1 MGLTLG
7 LVCQRN
13 NNVPFL
19 FEAAAANRCGLV
31 LIHAPGE
38 SPPTHMPAVVH
49 TLELDVF
56 AHPQAALS
64 QLEAEKIGL
73 DGILTC
79 REEAVPWTAL
89 AAQRLKLPGL
99 NPDAA
104 LITRDKAQMRKA
116 FAVAGLNVPSYT
128 SLSAD
133 APVTLSASMSYPLVV
148 KPTGG
153 YASQGVIR
161 VDKASDLK
169 NTVAKVRA
177 INANDLDAFATTT
190 SGINWGAVIV
200 EEYIDGPEYAVEVF
214 ATEGRVHVLSIGY
227 KGEPKGPYFEE
238 TVYLAPPHLA
248 PATHKAIVEQ
258 AIGGMESL
266 GLTDG
271 PGHCELRLQN
281 STKPYLLEI
290 GARIG
295 GSGVSQFIV
304 QESSGIDYAGLQ
316 FRQSAKSSLPEL
328 PDIATPIAT
337 AGNWIIPLGGH
348 GKLVDIAGLQVV
360 HEHPETKRVLT
371 FLEPGTAVQPYPIF
385 SGYPG
390 FVLSRHTDWQSGIDY
405 HRWLS
410 QKLRTHWVEVE
421 T

>member
-1 MGLTLG
+1 MSFTLG

-19 FEAAAANRCGLV
+19 FEAAAANGFNLV
-31 LIHAPGE
+31 LIHAPSE
-38 SPPTHMPAVVH
+38 VPQIHMPAAVH
-49 TLELDVF
+49 TLELDIF
-56 AHPQAALS
+56 THPKTTLAK
-64 QLEAEKIGL
+64 LEAEKIGL

-99 NPDAA
+99 NPEAA
-104 LITRDKAQMRKA
+104 FAARDKAKMRKA
-116 FAVAGLNVPSYT
+116 FSVAGLNVPNYI
-128 SLSAD
+128 SLSPNE
-133 APVTLSASMSYPLVV
+133 PVILPDSMSYPVVV

-153 YASQGVIR
+153 LSSQGVVR

-169 NTVAKVRA
+169 NTVDKVRA
-177 INANDLDAFATTT
+177 INAKDLDVFTK
-190 SGINWGAVIV
+190 SDNGSNWGAVII

-214 ATEGRVHVLSIGY
+214 AVDGRVHILSIGY
-227 KGEPKGPYFEE
+227 KGEPEGPYFEE
-238 TVYLAPPHLA
+238 TVYLTHPYFAPDTL
-248 PATHKAIVEQ
+248 KVIVEQ
-258 AIGGMESL
+258 VIGGMEAL
-266 GLTDG
+266 GISSG
-271 PGHCELRLQN
+271 PGHCELRLRKGI
-281 STKPYLLEI
+281 KPYLLEI

-316 FRQSAKSSLPEL
+316 FRQSSKRPLPEL

-348 GKLVDIAGLQVV
+348 GKLVNIEGLQAV
-360 HEHPETKRVLT
+360 HKHSETKRVLT
-371 FLEPGTAVQPYPIF
+371 FLKPGTDVQPYPIF
-385 SGYPG
+385 TGYPG
-390 FVLSRHTDWQSGIDY
+390 FVLSRHTNWQSGVDY

-410 QKLRTHWVEVE
+410 QTLRTHWMEVE
-421 T
+421 N